1 MFKKYHIVIIK
12 DREGGISNLRL
23 PGWIAPAVFLLVAGL
38 AALNMYLWEYYTRSM
53 ALEYELAETKQTL
66 RASDDRMLHLS
77 GRMAELEEALN
88 RVMRFDAKLR
98 VLMNIGGAEE
108 GSSGA
113 SEGEEDTSAQ
123 AGAESAGPML
133 TRHRE
138 LFARRSFSLVDELM
152 ERALL
157 EEVKQQSLV
166 LFLRENSELLLATPS
181 IWPARGFITS
191 GFGMRASPF
200 TGRARMHTGIDISN
214 RPGTPVMAPARGTVT
229 FSGSDGAYG
238 ICITIDHGNNIV
250 TRYAHLQRT
259 LVKEGQ
265 QVQREEVIGTLGNT
279 GRSTGPHLHYEV
291 RLGGV
296 PVNPMRYILN

>member
-23 PGWIAPAVFLLVAGL
+23 PGWIAPVVFLLVAGL
-38 AALNMYLWEYYTRSM
+38 AALNMYLWEYYTHSL
-53 ALEYELAETKQTL
+53 ALEYELGEVKQTL
-66 RASDDRMLHLS
+66 RASDNRTLHLA
-77 GRMAELEEALN
+77 GRVAELEEALN

-98 VLMNIGGAEE
+98 VLMNIGDAEE
-108 GSSGA
+108 TGTA
-113 SEGEEDTSAQ
+113 TEGEEGFIAPARPED
-123 AGAESAGPML
+123 AGSLLA
-133 TRHRE
+133 RHRE
-138 LFARRSFSLVDELM
+138 LFSRRTFSLVDELM
-152 ERALL
+152 ERVLL

-191 GFGMRASPF
+191 GFGWRSSPF
-200 TGRARMHTGIDISN
+200 TGQRRMHAGMDISN
-214 RPGTPVMAPARGTVT
+214 RPGTPVMAPAKGTVT

-238 ICITIDHGNNIV
+238 ICIVIDHGNNIV
-250 TRYAHLQRT
+250 TRYGHLQRT

-265 QVQREEVIGTLGNT
+265 QVQREEVIATLGNS